1 MKAYPLVSALLLV
14 GEEQDSDVFCRAAVR
29 CFLSQTWYN
38 RELIIAHPGTFDVN
52 PEKHDTVRDIVV
64 AGGSLGCRRQVLLDA
79 AQGRSFE
86 WGVHDCCLWAADA
99 VLATTG
105 VDLAV
110 PWRGTFSTEGEAT
123 ALLDALGGLRAL
135 GALGGPECKPALAGA
150 GDVGLIEHGGR
161 GWLAV
166 HDGAAWICP
175 TREGFVRWPTRA
187 ARCAWKVGAAHG

>member
-1 MKAYPLVSALLLV
+1 MQRFKDWPSRLQA
-14 GEEQDSDVFCRAAVR
+14 
-29 CFLSQTWYN
+29 
-38 RELIIAHPGTFDVN
+38 
-52 PEKHDTVRDIVV
+52 
-64 AGGSLGCRRQVLLDA
+64 LLDA
-79 AQGRSFE
+79 AQGRPFE

-110 PWRGTFSTEGEAT
+110 PWRGTYSTEGEAA

-187 ARCAWKVGAAHG
+187 ARCAWKVGAPHG